1 MELIFVQ
8 KLIQHKTVFQKFSVI
23 FTKKTNRIINIK
35 MLPKNS
41 MMEGGAV
48 VILWLKKTICLCWLW
63 NKVKAFVKVPSCVC
77 IIHTERVV
85 WGPLVY
91 RMCRNSSF
99 LPVIVGHRHC
109 CCLPKALYGKFA

>member
-41 MMEGGAV
+41 MMEGGGGRYSVA
-48 VILWLKKTICLCWLW
+48 
-63 NKVKAFVKVPSCVC
+63 
-77 IIHTERVV
+77 
-85 WGPLVY
+85 
-91 RMCRNSSF
+91 
-99 LPVIVGHRHC
+99 
-109 CCLPKALYGKFA
+109 